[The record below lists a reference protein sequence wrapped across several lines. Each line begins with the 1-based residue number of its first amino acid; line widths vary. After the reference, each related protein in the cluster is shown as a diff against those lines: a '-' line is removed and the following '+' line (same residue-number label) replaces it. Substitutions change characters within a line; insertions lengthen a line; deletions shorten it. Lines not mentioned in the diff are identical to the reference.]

1 MRTHTEE
8 SQSTMTPEKA
18 LQYLKEGNIRFQ
30 SNLKANR
37 NLLQQVN
44 ETSEGQFPFAVVLS
58 CIDSRVSTEILFDQ
72 GLGDVFS
79 IRIAGNFVNEDIL
92 GSMEF
97 ACKIAGSKLVLVVG
111 HTQTNQTG
119 IDRAKGFID
128 QMKKYK
134 GIKLLK
140 TQYAEGGDALKAQ
153 EIISAALVANKD
165 LKGVYATNEGISI
178 GAGQAFKA
186 RKLKNGAVKLIG
198 FDSGKQQMEN
208 IKSGLQTGAITQ
220 SPMGIGAKTVE
231 ALVNYVRDKKVPAP
245 LIDTGFYY
253 YDKSNIAEPQVA
265 GNLYE

>member
-111 HTQTNQTG
+111 HTKCG
-119 IDRAKGFID
+119 AIKGACDDAKLGN
-128 QMKKYK
+128 
-134 GIKLLK
+134 L
-140 TQYAEGGDALKAQ
+140 T
-153 EIISAALVANKD
+153 
-165 LKGVYATNEGISI
+165 
-178 GAGQAFKA
+178 
-186 RKLKNGAVKLIG
+186 KLISKIKPAV
-198 FDSGKQQMEN
+198 DSVLEPKENRNSGNSEFVENVSRNNVLLTMEN
-208 IKSGLQTGAITQ
+208 IRKQ
-220 SPMGIGAKTVE
+220 SPVLDEMIKNHEIGLAGAMYDVE
-231 ALVNYVRDKKVPAP
+231 SGAVE
-245 LIDTGFYY
+245 FY
-253 YDKSNIAEPQVA
+253 D
-265 GNLYE
+265 